1 MKKIQPFQMIDI
13 DIISQGDSHESLSI
27 LYNMQII
34 VNSNLFHF
42 LTHSMTATHLRF
54 HKQRTIERMYQEEEY
69 PGDQAV
75 HSQLMAVI
83 IPPDCYAGHPLNIQT
98 PDGRI
103 FQIAVPNGSQ
113 PGQTL
118 TVEILDDAVGGSKVI
133 VAEDTIITSSRNE
146 SVASAVGA
154 AAVGAV
160 IGTILLGPITG
171 IVVAGAA
178 IYASTRND
186 KIGETTRAT
195 GSAAVSLYDK
205 TVQAAEKYHVKEKV
219 STATEATVKKANEIN
234 DQYKVTDQI
243 QSATKEMVKGAQEL
257 DQKYDISGKT
267 VSFFHAGA
275 KAAASTLSKLSDSS
289 SSSPSSPS
297 SPGTTAT
304 ATALPPP
311 YK

>member
-1 MKKIQPFQMIDI
+1 
-13 DIISQGDSHESLSI
+13 
-27 LYNMQII
+27 
-34 VNSNLFHF
+34 
-42 LTHSMTATHLRF
+42 
-54 HKQRTIERMYQEEEY
+54 MYEEEEH
-69 PGDQAV
+69 PGDLAT
-75 HSQLMAVI
+75 HSQLMAIV
-83 IPPDCYAGHPLNIQT
+83 IPPDCYPGHSLNIQT
-98 PDGRI
+98 PDGRL
-103 FQIAVPNGSQ
+103 FQIIVPNGAH

-133 VAEDTIITSSRNE
+133 ATEDSITNPRNE
-146 SVASAVGA
+146 SVTSAVGA

-160 IGTILLGPITG
+160 IGTLLLGPITG
-171 IVVAGAA
+171 VVVAGAA

-219 STATEATVKKANEIN
+219 SAATEATMKKANEIN
-234 DQYKVTDQI
+234 DQYKVTDHI

-289 SSSPSSPS
+289 SSSSSS
-297 SPGTTAT
+297 SQTSTSAATTT

-311 YK
+311 YR